1 MKYFIRI
8 TLVIGLFSIHQ
19 SAYSDS
25 ISDTY
30 NTGDT
35 LTASTLNT
43 IKDAVNDNDSRIG
56 TLEGAMSIKAI
67 DANDLVIG
75 ELVSVDAAWDML
87 FDVFTLQEYLEVD
100 IPMTPK
106 FGQYARLLYL
116 TTDCTGAAYSH
127 YPNGTVFL
135 ALQLN
140 SVYAK
145 YYIPKASVAQNITPQ
160 SSTSDSLGPCHI
172 LRGLPIGENP
182 DWYFP
187 ASQNVPA
194 ITGVADVM
202 YTLPITFQRQ

>member
-67 DANDLVIG
+67 DANNLVIG
-75 ELVSVDAAWDML
+75 ELISVNAGFDRS
-87 FDVFTLQEYLEVD
+87 FDVITSQKYLEVD
-100 IPMTPK
+100 IPMSPR
-106 FGQYARLLYL
+106 FGNDAFLLYL
-116 TTDCTGAAYSH
+116 TTDCTGAAYSY
-127 YPNGTVFL
+127 YPNGTVYL

-140 SVYAK
+140 GTYAK
-145 YYIPKASVAQNITPQ
+145 YYTPKSSVAQIVTPLSQTNIPDTFSP
-160 SSTSDSLGPCHI
+160 GPC
-172 LRGLPIGENP
+172 RTVGGEP
-182 DWYFP
+182 PEWLFP

-194 ITGVADVM
+194 ITGVADIM